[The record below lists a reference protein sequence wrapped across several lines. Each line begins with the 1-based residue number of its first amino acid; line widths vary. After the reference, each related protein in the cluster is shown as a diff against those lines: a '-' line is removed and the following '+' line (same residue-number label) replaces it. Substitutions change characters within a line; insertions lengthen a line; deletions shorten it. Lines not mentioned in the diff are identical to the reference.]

1 MEAHTCSCCS
11 GCMGRD
17 GGDEGDGGDG
27 GDDTQSA
34 EKQKETPTMHRAEAV
49 EEGTPITACAK
60 LL

>member
-27 GDDTQSA
+27 RDDTQSA

-49 EEGTPITACAK
+49 EEGTSITA
-60 LL
+60 

>member
-27 GDDTQSA
+27 RDDTQSA

-49 EEGTPITACAK
+49 EEGTPITA
-60 LL
+60 